1 MSQRKWEYNGLEF
14 EADFEDVNFLENYS
28 KAMHKLSNSCKT
40 MPKDGTDLD
49 RIKTLC
55 NYYYKFFDDVFGAGT
70 SITLF
75 ESKQNLRLYEEAF
88 ISLVNLNEAA
98 NEQMLARRMSLQP
111 KNRAQHRKNYQ

>member
-40 MPKDGTDLD
+40 MPKDGTDLE

-55 NYYYKFFDDVFGAGT
+55 YCIENAIKNNKFLV
-70 SITLF
+70 
-75 ESKQNLRLYEEAF
+75 YE
-88 ISLVNLNEAA
+88 
-98 NEQMLARRMSLQP
+98 
-111 KNRAQHRKNYQ
+111 

>member
-14 EADFEDVNFLENYS
+14 EADFEDVDFLEKYS
-28 KAMHKLSNSCKT
+28 KAMHKLSISCKT
-40 MPKDGTDLD
+40 MPKDGNDLD

-55 NYYYKFFDDVFGAGT
+55 NCYYEFFDDVFGGGT

-75 ESKQNLRLYEEAF
+75 ENKHNLRLYEEAF
-88 ISLVNLNEAA
+88 ISLVNLNETA

-111 KNRAQHRKNYQ
+111 KNRAQRRKNYQ